1 MSEHRTGV
9 EVGFPAPLDTPMVA
23 SVTIS
28 VPVAVTREPRNEV
41 DMRPFVARC
50 PDLALSPRGATPEEA
65 VAAVKTGSRA
75 ALLAGQERAER
86 RAGGRG

>member
-1 MSEHRTGV
+1 MSEEKGRTGV
-9 EVGFPAPLDTPMVA
+9 DVSYDVPMVA

-65 VAAVKTGSRA
+65 VAAVKTGTRA
-75 ALLAGQERAER
+75 ALMAGL
-86 RAGGRG
+86 GRGR